1 MPYTIIDRRLNPS
14 GKNLNNRQRFI
25 KRVKEHLKTSVKEG
39 LTGRSIT
46 TEDDQSVS
54 VPSDSIKEPWFHY
67 DSSTGNREFV
77 LPGNKEYMQGD
88 LIERPQQN
96 QGKAGNA
103 SDDGEG
109 EDDFSFSI
117 SKDEFNDILFEDLE
131 LPELKK
137 KSVAQTIAFMK
148 VRAGFSSA
156 GTPSSLDIR
165 RSMKRS
171 IGRRYSLKA
180 PKNKKIQLLLD
191 EIAELDLLPMLTA
204 EQQERRVKLEEDIVL
219 LKKRIDA
226 VPFLDPVDL
235 QYRNF
240 EKKPMPKHKA
250 VMFCVMDVSASMGAH
265 EKELAKRFYL
275 LLYLFLQYKY
285 DLVDI
290 VFIRHHT
297 EAHECTEEE
306 FFYSKETG
314 GTVVSSGLMEM
325 LRVQRERYAPDDW
338 NIYVAQTSDGDNF
351 STDNGHV
358 TELLH
363 EKIIPL
369 CQQYAY
375 IEVRNTS
382 NPRESD
388 MWEMMHA
395 ISKMHKEL
403 KICQVN
409 DIPDVYR
416 IFRMIFSK
424 ENLV

>member
-1 MPYTIIDRRLNPS
+1 
-14 GKNLNNRQRFI
+14 
-25 KRVKEHLKTSVKEG
+25 
-39 LTGRSIT
+39 
-46 TEDDQSVS
+46 VS

-67 DSSTGNREFV
+67 DHTTGNREFV
-77 LPGNKEYMQGD
+77 LPGNREYVQGD
-88 LIERPQQN
+88 LIERPQQS

-109 EDDFSFSI
+109 EDEFSFNI

-137 KSVAQTIAFMK
+137 KSIDQTIAFSK
-148 VRAGFSSA
+148 VRAGFSNA
-156 GTPSSLDIR
+156 GTPATLDIC

-180 PKNKKIQLLLD
+180 PKNKKIKLLQEEMAALTPD
-191 EIAELDLLPMLTA
+191 QEGRRIAIEAEIEH
-204 EQQERRVKLEEDIVL
+204 

-226 VPFLDPVDL
+226 VPFLDPIDL
-235 QYRNF
+235 QFRNF
-240 EKKPMPKHKA
+240 EKRPSPKHKA
-250 VMFCVMDVSASMGAH
+250 VMFCIMDVSASMGVH

-285 DLVDI
+285 DLVDVI
-290 VFIRHHT
+290 FIRHHT
-297 EAHECTEEE
+297 EGRECSEED
-306 FFYSKETG
+306 FFYNKETG
-314 GTVVSSGLMEM
+314 GTIVSSGLMEM
-325 LRVQRERYAPDDW
+325 LRVQKERYSPDDW

-351 STDNGHV
+351 STDNDHV

-375 IEVRNTS
+375 IEVRSPNS
-382 NPRESD
+382 AKDSD

-409 DIPDVYR
+409 DVPDVYR

-424 ENLV
+424 EIMS

>member
-1 MPYTIIDRRLNPS
+1 MQL
-14 GKNLNNRQRFI
+14 
-25 KRVKEHLKTSVKEG
+25 
-39 LTGRSIT
+39 
-46 TEDDQSVS
+46 S

-67 DSSTGNREFV
+67 DSTTGNKEFV

-88 LIERPQQN
+88 LIERPQQQ
-96 QGKAGNA
+96 QGKSSSA

-109 EDDFSFSI
+109 EDEFSFNI

-137 KSVAQTIAFMK
+137 KSIDQTIAFMK
-148 VRAGFSSA
+148 VRAGYSNA
-156 GTPSSLDIR
+156 GTPATLDIR

-180 PKNKKIQLLLD
+180 PKNKKIQILLD
-191 EIAELDLLPMLTA
+191 EIFELDALPALTV
-204 EQQERRVKLEEDIVL
+204 EQQARRAEAEAEIQS
-219 LKKRIDA
+219 LKKRIES
-226 VPFLDPVDL
+226 VPFLDPIDL
-235 QYRNF
+235 QFRNF

-250 VMFCVMDVSASMGAH
+250 VMFCVMDVSASMGEH

-285 DLVDI
+285 DLVDV

-314 GTVVSSGLMEM
+314 GTIVSSGLMEM
-325 LRVQRERYAPDDW
+325 LRVQKEKYSPDDW

-351 STDNGHV
+351 SSDNDHV

-363 EKIIPL
+363 EKIIPM

-375 IEVRNTS
+375 IEVRNANNT
-382 NPRESD
+382 RESD
-388 MWEMMHA
+388 MWEMMHS

-409 DIPDVYR
+409 DVPDVYR

-424 ENLV
+424 EKVV

>member
-1 MPYTIIDRRLNPS
+1 MTYTIIDRRLNPS

-25 KRVKEHLKTSVKEG
+25 KRVKEHLKASVKEG
-39 LTGRSIT
+39 FSGRSIT
-46 TEDDQSVS
+46 TDSDQSVS
-54 VPSDSIKEPWFHY
+54 IPSDSIKEPFFHY
-67 DSSTGNREFV
+67 DHQTGNREFV
-77 LPGNKEYMQGD
+77 LPGNKEYVQGD
-88 LIERPQQN
+88 LIERPK
-96 QGKAGNA
+96 QGEANSSEA

-109 EDDFSFSI
+109 EDEFSFNI

-137 KSVAQTIAFMK
+137 KSIDQTIAFVK
-148 VRAGFSSA
+148 ARAGFANA
-156 GTPSSLDIR
+156 GNPATLDIR

-171 IGRRYSLKA
+171 MGRRFSLKA
-180 PKNKKIQLLLD
+180 PKHKKIQQLLD
-191 EIAELDLLPMLTA
+191 EIYLLDQHEELTDEQQATRLDLETEIA
-204 EQQERRVKLEEDIVL
+204 R
-219 LKKRIDA
+219 LKKKIDA
-226 VPFLDPVDL
+226 VPFLDPIDL
-235 QYRNF
+235 QYRNY

-250 VMFCVMDVSASMGAH
+250 VMFCVMDVSASMGSH

-285 DLVDI
+285 DLVDV

-314 GTVVSSGLMEM
+314 GTIVSSGLMEM
-325 LRVQRERYAPDDW
+325 LRVQKEKYSVDDW

-351 STDNGHV
+351 STDNDHV
-358 TELLH
+358 IELLN

-375 IEVRNTS
+375 IEVRNS
-382 NPRESD
+382 NNARESD
-388 MWEMMHA
+388 MWETMHM

-409 DIPDVYR
+409 DVPDVYR

-424 ENLV
+424 ETVK